1 MKSLLINVIILLV
14 AIALL
19 MTIGILGLIFALIY
33 SLIYF
38 KKYSYIKYWS
48 DTIYLINVGI
58 DKIGNVILALFL
70 NEYFV
75 YDKSIYPFGSVDH
88 TISHVLAVNLI
99 LHNNVTR
106 FGLFL
111 VNILEFLDSGHMEK
125 SL

>member
-33 SLIYF
+33 SLIHF

-48 DTIYLINVGI
+48 DTIYSINVGI

-99 LHNNVTR
+99 RHNNVTR
-106 FGLFL
+106 FGMFL
-111 VNILEFLDSGHMEK
+111 VSILEFLDPGHMEK